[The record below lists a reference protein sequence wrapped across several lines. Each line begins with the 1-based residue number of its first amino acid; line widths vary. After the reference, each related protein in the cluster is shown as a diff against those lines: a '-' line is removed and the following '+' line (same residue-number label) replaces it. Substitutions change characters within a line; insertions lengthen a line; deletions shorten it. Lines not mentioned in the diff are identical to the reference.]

1 MLTKVEEFLKKYK
14 IQNKTVIV
22 GFSAGPDSTAL
33 ALTLSELK
41 ELYNLKIVLAYFNH
55 NWRVEEAKQE
65 ERFTIN
71 FAKKINAQYYIKKA
85 PKNIKKS
92 EEVARDLRY
101 QFFLSCA
108 DCYNS
113 NVVMLAHNKNDNIE
127 TLLYR
132 IIKGTSV
139 KGLCCIP
146 ENRDIYF
153 RPFLDVEKK
162 DILNYLKDKNQDY
175 LVDSSNFDIKY
186 KRNLIRN
193 EILPLFEKINPSFV
207 NSMDLLIKNSIASK
221 KIINDVLDCTKKG
234 LFLEN
239 KIKRNEYLNLNKEIR
254 YEILNDYLG
263 SFLKNRDFKTI
274 SRIDDFI
281 LANTKSMI
289 SVNSNTFLK
298 IQADTFFLYQKKEK
312 SSESILI
319 SGVGEFYFSNLVFR
333 VEKCQKKDNKF
344 PQSFEN
350 SCYLSILDD
359 DFPLM
364 LRYRK
369 NGDVFSPLGLKN
381 GKMKLKD
388 YFINEKIPQEKRDEY
403 PLLCKNNEILWIL
416 GEKISENYKMKN
428 LECYKLSY
436 YAGDKK

>member
-14 IQNKTVIV
+14 IQNETVIV

-33 ALTLSELK
+33 ALALFEFK

-65 ERFTIN
+65 EKFTID
-71 FAKKINAQYYIKKA
+71 FAQKISAKYYIKKA
-85 PKNIKKS
+85 PDDVKKS
-92 EEVARDLRY
+92 EETARDLRY
-101 QFFLSCA
+101 HFFSNCA
-108 DCYNS
+108 DCFAS
-113 NVVMLAHNKNDNIE
+113 RVVMLAHNKNDNIE

-139 KGLCCIP
+139 KGLCSIP
-146 ENRDIYF
+146 EHRDIYF
-153 RPFLDVEKK
+153 RPFLNVEKK
-162 DILNYLKDKNQDY
+162 EILTFLKNKNQDY

-207 NSMDLLIKNSIASK
+207 NSMDLLIKNSMASK
-221 KIINDVLDCTKKG
+221 KIINDVLDCTKKN
-234 LFLEN
+234 LFFEN
-239 KIKRNEYLNLNKEIR
+239 KIKRNEYLNLSKEIR
-254 YEILNDYLG
+254 YEILNDYLS

-274 SRIDDFI
+274 ARIDDFI
-281 LANTKSMI
+281 LANTNSMT
-289 SVNSNTFLK
+289 SVNLDTFLK
-298 IQADTFFLYQKKEK
+298 IRDDMFFLYQKKEK
-312 SSESILI
+312 TVEFVLI
-319 SGVGEFYFSNLVFR
+319 NGVGEFSFLNLNFKI
-333 VEKCQKKDNKF
+333 EKCQKKDNEL

-350 SCYLSILDD
+350 YCYLSISDD
-359 DFPLM
+359 AFPLM

-369 NGDVFSPLGLKN
+369 NGDIFSPLGLKN

-403 PLLCKNNEILWIL
+403 PLLCKNNEVLWIL
-416 GEKISENYKMKN
+416 GERISENYKMKN
-428 LECYKLSY
+428 FECYKLSY
-436 YAGDKK
+436 YTGDKK